1 MTVTAVKVHDI
12 IHDPP
17 LIDVAGATVLVDRLW
32 PRGVAKTQFTP
43 DYWLKDVAPSTEL
56 RKWFGHEP
64 ARFTEFRERYLAE
77 LDAAY
82 SAGSQEL
89 HELMS
94 LVESGD
100 VALVYAAH
108 SRTCNHA
115 IVLEEWLSAPKDES
129 E

>member
-1 MTVTAVKVHDI
+1 MTVTAVKVTTLSMTH
-12 IHDPP
+12 
-17 LIDVAGATVLVDRLW
+17 RLSTSRGS
-32 PRGVAKTQFTP
+32 PSSSTDSGRAGVAKTQFTP

-64 ARFTEFRERYLAE
+64 VRFAEFRERYLAE
-77 LDAAY
+77 LDTAY
-82 SAGSQEL
+82 SAGSREL

>member
-43 DYWLKDVAPSTEL
+43 DYET
-56 RKWFGHEP
+56 
-64 ARFTEFRERYLAE
+64 ARFAEFRERYLAE